1 MDVDDVNMDKQPI
14 AISYRQHVID
24 DAWDA
29 IVIGSGI
36 GGLIAAAVLAKH
48 AGKRVLVLERHYE
61 PGGFT
66 HVFHRPGYEWDVGVH
81 YVGEVHDRRSEERR
95 ILDFL
100 TAGALEW
107 QRMPEVYDRVRI
119 EDREYEFISGR
130 ERLRERLKGYF
141 PAEGLAID
149 RYIEALLDAQ
159 RASLVY
165 FAEKAIPAPIARL
178 AGPMMRRGFLRY
190 ASRTTGEV
198 LSGIGASPELSALL
212 TAQWGN
218 YGLPPDRSSFGMHAV
233 VMASYLEGASYPV
246 GGASR
251 IAGALAPA
259 IRGSGGLIVTSAEV
273 AGIMLDGHGRAAG
286 VRMADGRALRTELV
300 VSDAG
305 AANTFGRLL
314 PADTPGLGEA
324 RATVENIGPSSSHLC
339 LYAGLRG
346 SPASLG
352 LPAENLWVHRGDEMS
367 FISFPS
373 AKDPTFEARYPGR
386 STAEVVAQ
394 APLAMF
400 ERWKDTRWQRR
411 GAGYDEWKQRTTER
425 LIGELERQVPAVRGR
440 IDCAELS
447 TPLTTRHFTNHPH
460 GESYGLACTPARFQ
474 ARCLR
479 AATPIRGLYLTGADL
494 ITLGVTGALFGGMTA
509 ASAILGR
516 DVTKAIAGR
525 KTPLAAGT
533 PAAA

>member
-1 MDVDDVNMDKQPI
+1 MNKQPV
-14 AISYRQHVID
+14 AISYRQHALE

-36 GGLIAAAVLAKH
+36 GGLAAAAVLAKS

-81 YVGEVHDRRSEERR
+81 YVGDVHDPDSEVRRVF
-95 ILDFL
+95 DFL
-100 TAGALEW
+100 TGGRLGW

-119 EDREYEFISGR
+119 ANGEYEFVSGR
-130 ERLRERLKGYF
+130 ENLRARLKGYF
-141 PAEGLAID
+141 PAEGVAID

-159 RASLVY
+159 RASLTY
-165 FAEKAIPAPIARL
+165 FAEKAVPAPIAHL
-178 AGPMMRRGFLRY
+178 AGAMMRRGFLRY
-190 ASRTTGEV
+190 ASRTTAEV
-198 LSGIGASPELSALL
+198 LNGIGASAELSALL

-218 YGLPPDRSSFGMHAV
+218 YGLPPERSSFGIHAV

-251 IAGALAPA
+251 IAAALAPA

-286 VRMADGRALRTELV
+286 VRMADGRELRARLV

-314 PADTPGLGEA
+314 PADAPGVGEV
-324 RATVENIGPSSSHLC
+324 RATVENIGPSPAHVC

-346 SPASLG
+346 SSAGIG
-352 LPAENLWVHRGDEMS
+352 LRAENLWVHQNGEVL

-373 AKDPTFEARYPGR
+373 AKDPCFEQRFPGR
-386 STAEVVAQ
+386 STAEVLTH
-394 APLAMF
+394 APWAMF
-400 ERWKDTRWQRR
+400 EKWKDTPWKRR

-425 LIGELERQVPAVRGR
+425 LVGELERHVPAVRGLV
-440 IDCAELS
+440 DYAELS

-494 ITLGVTGALFGGMTA
+494 ITLGVAGALFGGVTA

-516 DVTKAIAGR
+516 NMVKAIVGR